1 LNEPDLIELTEIHSE
16 IAHQAFDL
24 YAASFPPAER
34 VPVEAIKDS
43 ILRRE
48 QNDQPSDI
56 TSHFLIAVREA
67 KVLGLASYAYYGS
80 TRLGFLFYLAVD
92 PVLRG
97 QGWGA
102 WLLQKIN
109 ARLSQDAS
117 AVAGPPPRGLMWE
130 VERPLDAETPAEQE
144 IRQRRIHFYQ
154 RNGAVLLDQIDFLA
168 PPLAPGLPSVMYHVM
183 FLPGQ
188 GLDED
193 LSFPPLLKD
202 ILDTILRHGY
212 GIERESEY
220 YVKAL
225 KLLSS

>member
-1 LNEPDLIELTEIHSE
+1 LNEPDLIELTDIRSE
-16 IAHQAFDL
+16 IAHQAFNL
-24 YAASFPPAER
+24 YEASFPPAER
-34 VPVEAIKDS
+34 DPVEVIKER

-48 QNDQPSDI
+48 HNDQQSDTI
-56 TSHFLIAVREA
+56 SHFLIVKREA
-67 KVLGLASYAYYGS
+67 QVLGLASYAYFDS

-92 PVLRG
+92 PALRG
-97 QGWGA
+97 QGLGA

-117 AVAGPPPRGLMWE
+117 ACGGSPPRGLMWE

-144 IRQRRIHFYQ
+144 MRQRRIQFYQ
-154 RNGAVLLDQIDFLA
+154 RNGAVLLDQVDFLA
-168 PPLAPGLPSVMYHVM
+168 PPLAPDLPSVMYHVM
-183 FLPGQ
+183 FLPSQ
-188 GLDED
+188 GLDEE
-193 LSFPPLLKD
+193 LTSTLLLKD